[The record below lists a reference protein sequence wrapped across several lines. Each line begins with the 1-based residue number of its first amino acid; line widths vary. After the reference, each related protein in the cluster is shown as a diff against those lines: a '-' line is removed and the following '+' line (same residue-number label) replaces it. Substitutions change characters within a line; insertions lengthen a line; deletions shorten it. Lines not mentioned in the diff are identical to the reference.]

1 MRYER
6 KDAPYR
12 RAKAEGFRARSA
24 YKLAELDDRARLL
37 RRGDRV
43 VDLGAWPGG
52 WIQVALDRIGPSG
65 RIVAVDLAPIDPFP
79 GCPVET
85 VVGDL
90 RDPAVIAALR
100 ERLGSPA
107 DIVLSDAAPK
117 LTGVRDVDEARSSEL
132 VGAVLDAIPVLL
144 EPGGRALLKLF
155 MDSGYTATSARL
167 RELFAEVKTT
177 RPASSRRGS
186 AELYLVARGLRGPT
200 R

>member
-1 MRYER
+1 VRYER

-65 RIVAVDLAPIDPFP
+65 RIVAVDLVPIDPFP
-79 GCPVET
+79 GRPVET

-90 RDPAVIAALR
+90 RDPAVVATLR
-100 ERLGSPA
+100 ERLGGPA

-117 LTGVRDVDEARSSEL
+117 LTGVRDVDEAHSSEL
-132 VGAVLDAIPVLL
+132 VGALLDAIPVLL
-144 EPGGRALLKLF
+144 GPGGRALVKLF

-167 RELFAEVKTT
+167 RELFADVKTT
-177 RPASSRRGS
+177 RPSSSRRGS
-186 AELYLVARGLRGPT
+186 SELYLIARGFRPAT